1 MILEINRSLKLKE
14 QLYSIIGKYYI
25 VGSYPETNQV
35 DEKWRPPFF

>member
-14 QLYSIIGKYYI
+14 HILGKYYI

-35 DEKWRPPFF
+35 DEKWRAPLF